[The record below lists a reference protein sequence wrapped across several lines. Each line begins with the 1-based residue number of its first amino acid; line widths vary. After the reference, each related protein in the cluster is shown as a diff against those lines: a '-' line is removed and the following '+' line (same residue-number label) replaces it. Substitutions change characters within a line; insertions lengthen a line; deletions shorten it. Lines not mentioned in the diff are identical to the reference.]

1 MLKGNL
7 QVRNIVVFFI
17 RKKRIH
23 YCFSIA
29 VESTSSLQSFQSTMT
44 RRIKNIVTALQCLLQ
59 ISFFCSFKVPF
70 VFCTESASGVFERYE
85 GRRKNILYLMTGLAW
100 PVSKL
105 IESKNF
111 GLLREKEIGKF
122 KVGVEPLY
130 FRSSYNS

>member
-7 QVRNIVVFFI
+7 QVRNVVVFFI

-29 VESTSSLQSFQSTMT
+29 VENTGSLQSFQSTMT

-59 ISFFCSFKVPF
+59 ISFFCSFKVPL

-85 GRRKNILYLMTGLAW
+85 GRRKNILYFMKKAL
-100 PVSKL
+100 
-105 IESKNF
+105 
-111 GLLREKEIGKF
+111 
-122 KVGVEPLY
+122 
-130 FRSSYNS
+130 